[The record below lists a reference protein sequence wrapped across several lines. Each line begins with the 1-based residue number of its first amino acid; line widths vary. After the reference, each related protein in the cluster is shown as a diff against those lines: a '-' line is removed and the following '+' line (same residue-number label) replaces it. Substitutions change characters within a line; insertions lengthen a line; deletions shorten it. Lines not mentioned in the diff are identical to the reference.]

1 MQEDFGYMI
10 IDNQEAFKILKSYEG
25 KWIYVKSTVSFFGKD
40 KEQHNRFGMYSK
52 LKVQTFQNLSDVIYL
67 YGDED
72 RDRVLIGKNDI
83 LQSEK
88 SYGQEGVNLKILIG
102 NDNSMI
108 WLYFLEDFISDT
120 VRSRSNSVKTIM
132 EQTTTNL
139 VITEGKTD
147 WKHLKRALNR
157 LNNKNMFCEGNFK
170 FLEYNDTEMG
180 NTELMSLCKQLSKIP
195 NEYKIICVFD
205 ADVPSILNKISTE
218 GANYKDWGNN
228 VFSFVI
234 PVPKHRKNTPQISIE
249 HYYTDEELQ
258 TEDINGRRLY
268 MGKEFSNMSGIHC
281 KKDRFCVNK
290 NKCGEKSISIL
301 DSEIYLLNDE
311 HKNIALSKNDF
322 ADNILNEIA
331 PFDNINYENFKSVF
345 EIIDEIISVKSSDSE
360 SGKTYRDQIIEWG
373 KSLKNKGCKIIYQ
386 EEDILSIVVK
396 DDKHKITKLKN
407 NPTITI
413 VNYISEYN
421 IILIC
426 VYPSNGDENDGVIIP
441 IQLGNKLE
449 EDILRRISL
458 GSGQVELFSISD
470 DLQEIS
476 AKVILRDEM
485 GRMALKME
493 LEKAGLLK

>member
-25 KWIYVKSTVSFFGKD
+25 KWIYVKSTVNFLEKD
-40 KEQHNRFGMYSK
+40 KEQHNKFGMYSK

-72 RDRVLIGKNDI
+72 RDRVLIGKNHI
-83 LQSEK
+83 LQCEK

-108 WLYFLEDFISDT
+108 WLYLLEDFISDT

-157 LNNKNMFCEGNFK
+157 LNNKNMFCEDDFK
-170 FLEYNDTEMG
+170 FLEYDDTEMG
-180 NTELMSLCKQLSKIP
+180 NTELMSLCKQLCKIP
-195 NEYKIICVFD
+195 NEYKIICIFD
-205 ADVPSILNKISTE
+205 ADVPSILKKVLTE
-218 GANYKDWGNN
+218 GANYKEWGNN

-234 PVPKHRKNTPQISIE
+234 PVPKHRENTPRISIE

-268 MGKEFSNMSGIHC
+268 MGKEFSNMSGIHY

-301 DSEIYLLNDE
+301 DSEIYFLSDE

-322 ADNILNEIA
+322 ADNILNEIE
-331 PFDNINYENFKSVF
+331 PFDNINYENFKSIF
-345 EIIDEIISVKSSDSE
+345 EIIEEIISIKSSASE
-360 SGKTYRDQIIEWG
+360 RNKTYRDKIIEWG
-373 KSLKNKGCKIIYQ
+373 KDLKNKECKIIYQ
-386 EEDILSIVVK
+386 EGDILSIVVK
-396 DDKHKITKLKN
+396 DDKDKIIKLKN
-407 NPTITI
+407 NSTTAI
-413 VNYISEYN
+413 VRYIPENN
-421 IILIC
+421 IVLMC
-426 VYPSNGDENDGVIIP
+426 VYPSNGDENDGVMIP

-449 EDILRRISL
+449 EDILKKISL
-458 GSGQVELFSISD
+458 GSGQIELFSISD
-470 DLQEIS
+470 DLHEIS
-476 AKVILRDEM
+476 AKAILRDEM
-485 GRMALKME
+485 GRMVLKMG
-493 LEKAGLLK
+493 LEKAGLV